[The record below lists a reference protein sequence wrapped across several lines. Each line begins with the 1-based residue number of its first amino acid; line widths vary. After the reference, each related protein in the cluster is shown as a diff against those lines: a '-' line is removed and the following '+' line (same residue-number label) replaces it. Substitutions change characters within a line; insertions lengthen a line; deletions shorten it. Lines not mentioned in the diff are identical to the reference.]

1 MIIYR
6 MVFMMMIIDGR
17 VTGIQSDSYTFWP
30 LARIHH
36 PLSPIIMMMMMMM
49 KMKMTMIWW

>member
-1 MIIYR
+1 

-49 KMKMTMIWW
+49 MKMTMIWW